1 MKKFISIWLIS
12 IFILI
17 GCEQSNSEKS
27 NSIKEAI
34 LTNREVAILDTVAD
48 KSFAFDYRISG
59 YKEVAIWLEKYE
71 SGELVDDK
79 VAWMSGGIDEK
90 GTILF
95 TTTNQADNEP
105 SSSYYIGILSDSGTV
120 SGSGSEDF
128 PDGIPNMM
136 STWGSLSEKT
146 ITDSEIVL
154 AAICYS
160 DNEHGMS
167 GLTTS
172 FFEDPA
178 SHMSDLKEYDVAYL
192 LKAEFKK

>member
-17 GCEQSNSEKS
+17 GCDQSNSEKS
-27 NSIKEAI
+27 NSIKEAT

-48 KSFAFDYRISG
+48 KSFAFDYQSSG
-59 YKEVAIWLEKYE
+59 YKEAAVWLEKYE

-79 VAWMSGGIDEK
+79 ITWMMGSIEES

-95 TTTNQADNEP
+95 TTTKRADGEP
-105 SSSYYIGILSDSGTV
+105 TSSYYIGILSDSGSI
-120 SGSGSEDF
+120 SGKGSEDF

-160 DNEHGMS
+160 DNEYGMS

-192 LKAEFKK
+192 LKAKFRK